1 MRYKSKRDQLN
12 EKLTEASNAK
22 SYAKAQ
28 YEKAKKRRDRKEN
41 WGFFAVSL
49 WTVELWLLL
58 YEAKVAKEIY
68 DAICNYEDMLFE
80 EKNKLND

>member
-1 MRYKSKRDQLN
+1 MKYKSKRDQLN
-12 EKLTEASNAK
+12 EKLTEASNAR
-22 SYAKAQ
+22 SYAKEQ
-28 YEKAKKRRDRKEN
+28 YEKAKKRQDRKEDL
-41 WGFFAVSL
+41 GFFAVSL

-58 YEAKVAKEIY
+58 YEVKVAKEIY